1 MPSPAAPSPRS
12 PRAADGRV
20 AERLDG
26 TSLSQIDGLGG
37 VKSRYVGEMVEADRA
52 DIRARLVGRWNR
64 EVTADARRERR
75 GDRWLIYDV
84 TLDGVSLIGN
94 HRAQLDRVIRRSS
107 YPDLVRQ

>member
-1 MPSPAAPSPRS
+1 
-12 PRAADGRV
+12 
-20 AERLDG
+20 
-26 TSLSQIDGLGG
+26 
-37 VKSRYVGEMVEADRA
+37 
-52 DIRARLVGRWNR
+52 VGRWNR

>member
-20 AERLDG
+20 AA
-26 TSLSQIDGLGG
+26 SLSQIDGLGG

-94 HRAQLDRVIRRSS
+94 HRAQIDRVIRRSP